1 MVSIQTQ
8 RLSSIPLPGRLT
20 LPGVQIMLT
29 RMKTQAESATAR
41 QGTAPAPAPVG
52 WRRFQRD
59 ALAWLVLP
67 HFTPVV
73 VVLVATYAFSVLA
86 RETFAF
92 DLLTARL
99 LLAMLGGQL
108 AIGAVNELVDAEL
121 DAASKPRK
129 PIPAGII
136 SSTAARTLV
145 VLSLIA
151 MAGFSASF
159 GALSLLLCSL
169 GTGAGLVYDIW
180 LKRTLL
186 SWLPYLVALPLIP
199 IWVWAAVDTF
209 MPGLLILYPL
219 GAVAVIGVHLSQALP
234 DTEADRRAGIR
245 SISSVLG
252 QRRSLVLCWL
262 STLTAP
268 AFASA
273 LASRLTDRPE
283 TVWTGSA
290 AVAALVLTNVTIYI
304 ANPRAGIAACFP
316 ITASSTA
323 LMGLAWVLA
332 SR

>member
-1 MVSIQTQ
+1 MAIIQ
-8 RLSSIPLPGRLT
+8 LKKAGSVPLPARLT
-20 LPGVQIMLT
+20 LIDARIMLT
-29 RMKTQAESATAR
+29 RMKTPAKSATVPQGVAR
-41 QGTAPAPAPVG
+41 TTAPAG
-52 WRRFQRD
+52 WRRVQRD

-73 VVLVATYAFSVLA
+73 VVLAATYAFSVLA

-92 DLLTARL
+92 DLVTARL

-121 DAASKPRK
+121 DAASKPHK

-136 SSTAARTLV
+136 SHTAARTLV
-145 VLSLIA
+145 VLSLFA
-151 MAGFSASF
+151 MVGFSASF
-159 GALSLLLCSL
+159 GAGSLILCSL
-169 GTGAGLVYDIW
+169 GTGAGLVYDLW

-209 MPGLLILYPL
+209 VPGLLILYPL
-219 GAVAVIGVHLSQALP
+219 GAIAVVGVHLSQALP
-234 DTEADRRAGIR
+234 DSEADRNAGIR
-245 SISSVLG
+245 SVSSVLG
-252 QRRSLVLCWL
+252 QSRSLALCWL

-290 AVAALVLTNVTIYI
+290 AVVALVLTNVTIYV